1 METAYRTSS
10 NCLLKWRVWYWT
22 FNYTLI
28 TWNQRLFTI
37 LLSRNNGSTQKAPN
51 VQDRKRCIHDHRDF
65 PVLEEW
71 PNNTVS
77 RYFNSGRTPYSKT
90 KRLHP
95 NTPPFSAQHCKVL
108 FRTLGSLQRRIK
120 YTQQNPQILKT
131 FLNTVAMQITTK
143 WPTTYSSRT
152 EAFDV
157 SRCKSLRLGVLIFLF
172 GDVCTAFSLIFLSR

>member
-1 METAYRTSS
+1 MATAYTTSS

-51 VQDRKRCIHDHRDF
+51 VQDRKSCIHDHRDF

-71 PNNTVS
+71 PNNIVS
-77 RYFNSGRTPYSKT
+77 RYFSSGRTPYSKT

-131 FLNTVAMQITTK
+131 FLNTFAMQITTK